1 MIRLSALHLVPV
13 LIAAASQAGEITVE
27 QRPFTI
33 EKSFAATA
41 LPDDGTVLLQ
51 IEPKAWADYQIL
63 EVAAHG
69 AKVAKG
75 DVLVRFD
82 AESIDKKLTDARRAL
97 ESSTLNL
104 AQAELDFKHL
114 QTTTPHKLDAY
125 RRAAETA
132 KEENSYFTQ
141 TRRKATEEN
150 AAQALERRKQMLS
163 NQQEE
168 LKQLAKMY
176 DADDL
181 TEETEE
187 IILTRQKD
195 DVASAEFALRM
206 EMLDHKRTLEVTLP
220 REAIALAN
228 SERDSAIALAKAEV
242 DLPRAI
248 SLKKIELEALKTGH
262 EREKEALAEL
272 EHDRTLFELKAPADG
287 YFYHGPIE
295 NGRWVTGEGVKALV
309 KHGRPPANRPFATF
323 VPATAKIG
331 LVAFLDEAAARSLK
345 AELSGTAVLAGREDV
360 EIPVTVST
368 LATAP
373 GPDGT
378 YRADLSV
385 TWPKDPAPVTGAS
398 AQIRVIAYHQPTAIF
413 LPARALTHDT
423 QGWTVEVK
431 LTDGKTERRPV
442 KRGRISGENTEIL
455 SGLEVGQVVIA
466 PEK

>member
-1 MIRLSALHLVPV
+1 MIRLPALHLVPV

-41 LPDDGTVLLQ
+41 LPDEGAVLLQ
-51 IEPKAWADYQIL
+51 IEPKAWADYQIV
-63 EVAAHG
+63 EIAAHG

-82 AESIDKKLTDARRAL
+82 AESIDKKLADARRAL

-104 AQAELDFKHL
+104 AQAELDFKNL
-114 QTTTPHKLDAY
+114 QETTPHRLDAY
-125 RRAAETA
+125 RRAAATA
-132 KEENSYFTQ
+132 KEEHTYFTQ
-141 TRRKATEEN
+141 TRRKATEES
-150 AAQALERRKQMLS
+150 AGQELERKKQMLS

-206 EMLDHKRTLEVTLP
+206 EMLEHKRTLEVTLP

-228 SERDSAIALAKAEV
+228 SERDTAIALAKAEV

-248 SLKKIELEALKTGH
+248 ALKKIELETLKTGYQ
-262 EREKEALAEL
+262 REKEALTEL
-272 EHDRTLFELKAPADG
+272 EQDRTLFEIKAPADG

-309 KHGRPPANRPFATF
+309 KHGRPLANRPFATF
-323 VPATAKIG
+323 VPATAKLG
-331 LVAFLDEAAARSLK
+331 LVAFLDEASARSLK
-345 AELSGTAVLAGREDV
+345 AKLEGTAVFAGREDV
-360 EIPVTVST
+360 EIPVTLTT
-368 LATAP
+368 LDATP

-378 YRADLSV
+378 YRANLSA
-385 TWPKDPAPVTGAS
+385 TWPEDPAPVTGAS
-398 AQIRVIAYHQPTAIF
+398 AQIRVIAYHQPSAIS
-413 LPARALTHDT
+413 LPVRALTHDSR
-423 QGWTVEVK
+423 GWTVEVK
-431 LTDGKTERRPV
+431 LADGKTERRPV
-442 KRGRISGENTEIL
+442 KRGRVSGETTEIL